1 MTTIID
7 GEVQRILDEG
17 RTMAYLVLS
26 EHYDQLTHL
35 VAVLMEQEQ
44 LDRTQF
50 EAVLEGVT
58 VPV

>member
-1 MTTIID
+1 
-7 GEVQRILDEG
+7 
-17 RTMAYLVLS
+17 MAYLVLS
-26 EHYDQLTHL
+26 EHYDQFTHL
-35 VAVLMEQEQ
+35 VDVLMEQEQ